1 MSRPTYSA
9 IQVFSDSIDVCF
21 DKAAAGASQ
30 KGKRTTKNDVNRS
43 LVNKLCVCRGR
54 DTYFFFLFPSKPK
67 GVHITKSRSSDN
79 IDMCRTRG
87 FFTPRQPRG
96 SPINIYIDGGGER
109 EERMK
114 KKRTLLYYR
123 GVAGAAEETTPLR
136 LSLLA
141 HRLRCYIYRRVY
153 DTQLLCMY

>member
-114 KKRTLLYYR
+114 KKTYVIILSRCCWRGGGDDALETIAFGPSLALLY
-123 GVAGAAEETTPLR
+123 L
-136 LSLLA
+136 
-141 HRLRCYIYRRVY
+141 
-153 DTQLLCMY
+153 

>member
-1 MSRPTYSA
+1 MRKWVAPP

-109 EERMK
+109 GKNEK
-114 KKRTLLYYR
+114 KTYVIILSRCCWRGGGDDALETIAFGPSLALLY
-123 GVAGAAEETTPLR
+123 L
-136 LSLLA
+136 
-141 HRLRCYIYRRVY
+141 
-153 DTQLLCMY
+153 